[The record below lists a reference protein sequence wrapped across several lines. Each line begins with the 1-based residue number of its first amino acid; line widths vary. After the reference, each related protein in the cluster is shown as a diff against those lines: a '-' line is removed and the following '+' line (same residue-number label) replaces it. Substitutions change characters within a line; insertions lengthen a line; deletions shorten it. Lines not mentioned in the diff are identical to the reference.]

1 MTQTLTA
8 QDAFRAAYENR
19 YTWDENFPGFT
30 ADVTFSHG
38 DQVATGKVEIKPD
51 MSFEVT
57 GIEDEAAK
65 KEIEGQL
72 WEITVHRVRRTFEE
86 SHGKNSFEF
95 GEKDTDGAQEIKV
108 TGASMGNSYKIKDDT
123 VVFVNRKIRNVI
135 VNINTFE
142 IFDTEAGYLSL
153 GYDSVYLDA
162 ETKEQKQGKTV
173 FRDGFGDVGGYYI
186 LTDREISEHNDD
198 GEVVGTKKFTFSNIQ
213 L

>member
-19 YTWDENFPGFT
+19 YTWDQNFPGFT
-30 ADVTFSHG
+30 ADVTFTNG
-38 DQVATGKVEIKPD
+38 DDSYSGQVTVKSD

-57 GIEDEAAK
+57 GIEDETAQ

-95 GEKDTDGAQEIKV
+95 GAKEADGAQEIKV
-108 TGASMGNSYKIKDDT
+108 TGASMGNSYKIKNDT
-123 VVFVNRKIRNVI
+123 VTFVNRKIRNVI

-142 IFDTEAGYLSL
+142 TLDTDEGYLSL
-153 GYDSVYLDA
+153 GYDSVYFDA
-162 ETKEQKQGKTV
+162 ETKEPKGGTTL
-173 FRDGFGDVGGYYI
+173 FRDSFEKIDGYYV
-186 LTDREISEHNDD
+186 LTKREITSKENDA
-198 GEVVGTKKFTFSNIQ
+198 VVGEKVFTFSNVKFN
-213 L
+213 

>member
-19 YTWDENFPGFT
+19 YTWDQDFPGFT
-30 ADVTFSHG
+30 ADVTFTNG
-38 DQVATGKVEIKPD
+38 DDSYSGQVTIKSD

-57 GIEDEAAK
+57 GIEDETAQ

-95 GEKDTDGAQEIKV
+95 GEKEADGSQEIKV
-108 TGASMGNSYKIKDDT
+108 TGASMGNSYKIKNDT
-123 VVFVNRKIRNVI
+123 VTFVNRKIRNVI

-142 IFDTEAGYLSL
+142 TLDTDEGYLSL
-153 GYDSVYLDA
+153 GYDSVYFDA
-162 ETKEQKQGKTV
+162 ETKEPKGGTTF
-173 FRDGFGDVGGYYI
+173 FRDSFEKIDGYYV
-186 LTDREISEHNDD
+186 LTEREITSKENN
-198 GEVVGTKKFTFSNIQ
+198 EVVGKKVFTFSNVKF
-213 L
+213 